1 MCKIIWSSSTLIS
14 LLRRI
19 VYFSSLD
26 SPPKGRSPHVRF
38 MDSTNGNDDDQQSID
53 SERFQLS
60 GSGATS
66 AKASGP
72 SNPVESDQ
80 TAVDNADV
88 SRQS

>member
-1 MCKIIWSSSTLIS
+1 
-14 LLRRI
+14 
-19 VYFSSLD
+19 
-26 SPPKGRSPHVRF
+26 